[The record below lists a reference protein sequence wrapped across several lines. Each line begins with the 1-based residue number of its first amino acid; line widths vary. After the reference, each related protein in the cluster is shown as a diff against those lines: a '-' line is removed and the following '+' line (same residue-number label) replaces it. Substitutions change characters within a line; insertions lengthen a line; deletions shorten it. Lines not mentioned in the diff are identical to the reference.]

1 MPDQLAPKVA
11 VVVPSFNHSQF
22 VATCLRSIIK
32 QTEKPAQLVVIDDG
46 SSDGSPQL
54 IGSILRDCPF
64 PCELIARENRGLSAT
79 LNQGLELTRGD
90 YFAYLSSD
98 DIWLGDFLES
108 RIKLLNSRPAAV
120 LAYGNAY
127 LIDNQNKVIDCTAD
141 WATYKDGD
149 VREMLLRAIAPMS
162 PTVVYRRDALIH
174 HGWNDTAR
182 LEDYELYLKLSR
194 DGDFAFDPRPL
205 AAWRSH
211 ERNTSRNQSMM
222 LEEHVAALRRIGPS
236 LNLSTTELET
246 KIRSIKFSRAED
258 FLRLGDK
265 KKATQ
270 LAFENLGGASLTG
283 MLRIMAR
290 LAIPNSVMA
299 QRREQKK
306 QLSAQRYGSFE
317 I

>member
-149 VREMLLRAIAPMS
+149 VLEMLLQAIAPMS
-162 PTVVYRRDALIH
+162 PTVVYRRDALVRY
-174 HGWNDTAR
+174 GWNVSAR
-182 LEDYELYLKLSR
+182 LEDYELYLKLC
-194 DGDFAFDPRPL
+194 GEGEFAFDPKTL
-205 AAWRSH
+205 AAWRMHSS
-211 ERNTSRNQSMM
+211 NTSWNQTMM
-222 LEEHVAALRRIGPS
+222 LEEHVAALRRVGPT
-236 LNLSTTELET
+236 LNISSKDLET
-246 KIRSIKFSRAED
+246 KITSIRFARAED
-258 FLRLGDK
+258 FLRVGDK
-265 KKATQ
+265 ISAAR
-270 LAFENLGGASLTG
+270 LAFQNLGGGSLTG
-283 MLRIMAR
+283 MLRIMTR
-290 LAIPNSVMA
+290 LALPYSVIA
-299 QRREQKK
+299 RRRERKR
-306 QLSAQRYGSFE
+306 QLAMRRYGNLG